1 MQRSTDPRRT
11 CEKKIQYPSRAKAR
25 AAKRRT
31 PGVLDVYR
39 CAFCGWYHIGRR
51 LREGASNDG

>member
-11 CEKKIQYPSRAKAR
+11 CDGKIQYHSRAKAR

-39 CAFCGWYHIGRR
+39 CAFCGWFHLGRR
-51 LREGASNDG
+51 LREETH